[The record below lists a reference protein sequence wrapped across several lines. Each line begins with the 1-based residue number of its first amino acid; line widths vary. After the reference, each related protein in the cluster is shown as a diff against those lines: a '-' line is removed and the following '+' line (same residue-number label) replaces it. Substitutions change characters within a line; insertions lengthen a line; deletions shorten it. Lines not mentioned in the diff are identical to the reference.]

1 MNDTSNRPQDRTD
14 AMGHGPASSKA
25 FISLDDDALRTE
37 GSPDGMRRRPGRHG
51 KNIVLAAGAVL
62 CVALIVLCLGFI
74 RPSDSGGWSVA
85 WLFQT
90 TEDATTQG
98 SGTVEETEPAGEET
112 SSEEGTPAAD
122 DSNTATSGVASGD
135 ESSTDGSGQD
145 AAVATGATGG
155 ASSSGAA
162 NGGAPSSQ
170 DAPATA
176 PSAPATVT
184 VGVSVSSSAV
194 GNPVSA
200 SGTYTFEQG
209 ATVYDALCALGLPM
223 NAQGS
228 QFGVYVSAIGG
239 LAEKDHGDMSGWVYT
254 VNGNTVNTSA
264 SSYVLSDGDQV
275 SWFYVV

>member
-1 MNDTSNRPQDRTD
+1 MNDTSKRPQDAPD
-14 AMGHGPASSKA
+14 SASSKS
-25 FISLDDDALRTE
+25 FISLDGDASRAE
-37 GSPDGMRRRPGRHG
+37 GGSGDTGRHPGRYGTSIVHG
-51 KNIVLAAGAVL
+51 AGAVL
-62 CVALIVLCLGFI
+62 CVAHNVINHGII

-90 TEDATTQG
+90 TEDVAPQG
-98 SGTVEETEPAGEET
+98 SAPTGEMEPAGEEA
-112 SSEEGTPAAD
+112 SSEEGSSAAD
-122 DSNTATSGVASGD
+122 EPDAATSGVASGD

-145 AAVATGATGG
+145 AAVATGAAGA

-162 NGGAPSSQ
+162 GGDAPSSQ

-176 PSAPATVT
+176 PSTPATVT

-200 SGTYTFEQG
+200 SGTDTFEQG

>member
-1 MNDTSNRPQDRTD
+1 MNDTSNRPQNAPDS
-14 AMGHGPASSKA
+14 ASSKP
-25 FISLDDDALRTE
+25 FISLDGDASRTE
-37 GSPDGMRRRPGRHG
+37 GGSGDTGRCPGRPG
-51 KNIVLAAGAVL
+51 KSIVLGAGAVL

-74 RPSDSGGWSVA
+74 HPSDSGGWSVA

-90 TEDATTQG
+90 TEDVAPQG
-98 SGTVEETEPAGEET
+98 SAAAGEMEPAGEEA
-112 SSEEGTPAAD
+112 SSEEGSSAAD
-122 DSNTATSGVASGD
+122 EPDAAASGVASGD
-135 ESSTDGSGQD
+135 EGSTDGSGQG
-145 AAVATGATGG
+145 AAVATGATGT

-162 NGGAPSSQ
+162 GGDAPSSQ
-170 DAPATA
+170 DTPATA

-200 SGTYTFEQG
+200 SGTFTFEQG

-239 LAEKDHGDMSGWVYT
+239 LAEKEHGDMSGWVYT

>member
-1 MNDTSNRPQDRTD
+1 MNDTSKRPQD
-14 AMGHGPASSKA
+14 GPDSASSKS
-25 FISLDDDALRTE
+25 FISLDNDVSRAGG
-37 GSPDGMRRRPGRHG
+37 GSGDTGRQPGRPG
-51 KNIVLAAGAVL
+51 KSIVLGAGAVL